1 MRIACINH
9 KGGVGKSTTAVN
21 LAVALAARGK
31 TALLVDCDPQ
41 AHATRCVLAD
51 AGPERTVTDL
61 LNDPP
66 SRSHRTMTETPYEN
80 LWLIAAEHTLTNS
93 HRGANPARVRRE
105 KRLRRALDALE
116 ANDGPGFDYVLRDSA
131 PTESTLTHN
140 VIGAV
145 ELLLIPVQTGGGAI
159 EGVEPLLE
167 LAAEIHDSEEVP
179 YRLLLTMYDSR
190 TTVTNSAVVEQLR
203 KHRRHMMRT
212 VIPRSEPI
220 NQANLTSRP
229 ISAHHLNLGVPKR
242 MTRSLER
249 SSAFRDDAARA
260 SLQNPPMILG
270 ALDAAR
276 QNPLIGII
284 SFFPIARH
292 T

>member
-80 LWLIAAEHTLTNS
+80 LWLIAADHTLTKATEGLS
-93 HRGANPARVRRE
+93 ARVRRE
-105 KRLRRALDALE
+105 ERLRRALDALE
-116 ANDGPGFDYVLRDSA
+116 ANDGPGFDYVLIDSA

-140 VIGAV
+140 VIGAA

-167 LAAEIHDSEEVP
+167 LAKEIHDSEEVP
-179 YRLLLTMYDSR
+179 YRLLLTMYDS
-190 TTVTNSAVVEQLR
+190 V
-203 KHRRHMMRT
+203 RR
-212 VIPRSEPI
+212 
-220 NQANLTSRP
+220 SR
-229 ISAHHLNLGVPKR
+229 IVP
-242 MTRSLER
+242 
-249 SSAFRDDAARA
+249 
-260 SLQNPPMILG
+260 
-270 ALDAAR
+270 
-276 QNPLIGII
+276 
-284 SFFPIARH
+284 
-292 T
+292 